1 MRQHLQE
8 TWLAGWWHGD
18 AGNDGMMDVGGELE
32 AYLVEGL
39 LVDDI
44 T

>member
-18 AGNDGMMDVGGELE
+18 AGNDGMMDVG
-32 AYLVEGL
+32 A
-39 LVDDI
+39 
-44 T
+44 